1 MNIGIIGAGNV
12 GGNLGT
18 LLAAKGHEVKYG
30 VRDVQKIN
38 ALLAQERVSA
48 GSIGDAVSFGEV
60 VILAARPDGLQEI
73 VAQGGD
79 WSGKVVI
86 DAMNRFTPPPP
97 DSTGSLG
104 EDVARL
110 IPGAKVA
117 KAFNT
122 IGAEQYGRPQFGAQ
136 AASMYICSDDEQ
148 AKSVAAILAE
158 ELGFEVVDCGPLSNA
173 ALLESLAKLWV
184 YLARHMTGREVA
196 FMLLR
201 R

>member
-18 LLAAKGHEVKYG
+18 LLAAKGHQVKFG
-30 VRDVQKIN
+30 VRDVQKIK
-38 ALLAQERVSA
+38 ALLALERVSA
-48 GSIGDAVSFGEV
+48 GSINDAVTFGEV
-60 VILAARPDGLQEI
+60 IILAARPDGLQEI

-86 DAMNRFTPPPP
+86 DAMNRFTPPPAG
-97 DSTGSLG
+97 STGSLG
-104 EDVARL
+104 EDVVRL

-148 AKSVAAILAE
+148 AKSVAATLAE
-158 ELGFEVVDCGPLSNA
+158 ELGFEVVDCGPVSNA
-173 ALLESLAKLWV
+173 ALLESLA
-184 YLARHMTGREVA
+184 
-196 FMLLR
+196 
-201 R
+201 